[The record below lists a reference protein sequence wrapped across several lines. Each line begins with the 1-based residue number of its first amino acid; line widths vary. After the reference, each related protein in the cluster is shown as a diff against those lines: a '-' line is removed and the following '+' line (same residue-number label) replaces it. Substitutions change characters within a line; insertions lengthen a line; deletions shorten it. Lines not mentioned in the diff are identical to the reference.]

1 MTIRCDQD
9 CGNCDLQVYDR
20 MYLVEGCLMRP
31 DDNPFDGPDA
41 EDRPDDPED
50 AWEGY
55 PDWSVCQAPCMT
67 CPVSDEEC
75 PCPF

>member
-9 CGNCDLQVYDR
+9 CGSCDLQVYDR

-41 EDRPDDPED
+41 EDRPDDPPD
-50 AWEGY
+50 AWAGCELGCGRCTR
-55 PDWSVCQAPCMT
+55 DDAA
-67 CPVSDEEC
+67 C